1 VLDRIRPL
9 HTHPVI
15 LLAVCRFVTAG
26 AWLTSGINCVNALQL
41 PAQTFNVTVYGA
53 KGDSRVSTQG
63 SMSGGSPTLT
73 CPDCAFT
80 QSDVG
85 KKVYVYGANNAPNA
99 LSLGTSI
106 QGRLSPSTAALAA
119 PATQS
124 TSGALVQ
131 IVGTD
136 DTRALLAARDAACAA
151 ATSSN
156 PAILFFPSSGVYTL
170 NKPLEPCSNLQIT
183 GSGTILQTTILGGAA
198 SGQGASVIAFP
209 KSLTGRW
216 CSGGTMRPGSDV
228 LDYGIQGDRPCNFT
242 PGDVGSR
249 VVVQYAGPNYLPLYA
264 TITSDVS
271 NSEVILDQPA
281 QTAVPARVANLRFG
295 NVGTFMQV
303 GTTSISNVEIHDLTL
318 MNVSTAYPLPGRTL
332 GVGIIAFGADP
343 SSLKQ
348 NIRVH
353 HLTVMTASNN
363 CLGGVNGFL
372 DQYSFQY
379 NTLIGCA
386 DASIYASGWNSG
398 GNVSN
403 NIIENVHFPGLASKV
418 MGQVLVTGI
427 LVKNASDVTFANNR
441 IDVNVGH
448 AGIAFGDHP
457 QFQDQVLNNTITVA
471 AEGHNVVGIIGN
483 IGDHILL
490 RGNQIECRNPQ
501 QSLGIWF
508 YSNAVTN
515 IEATGNVI
523 RNCKSAISFSF
534 VAMDTA
540 AGPANV
546 KVQDNQITA
555 CDGGIIL
562 DSVGG
567 VNVVKNNK
575 LRACSGSPWAVR
587 RSQSGST
594 TYFYDDNDSDN
605 GAAAAKFDNSVHR
618 LPKGA
623 SPPQ

>member
-1 VLDRIRPL
+1 
-9 HTHPVI
+9 
-15 LLAVCRFVTAG
+15 
-26 AWLTSGINCVNALQL
+26 
-41 PAQTFNVTVYGA
+41 
-53 KGDSRVSTQG
+53 
-63 SMSGGSPTLT
+63 
-73 CPDCAFT
+73 
-80 QSDVG
+80 
-85 KKVYVYGANNAPNA
+85 
-99 LSLGTSI
+99 
-106 QGRLSPSTAALAA
+106 
-119 PATQS
+119 
-124 TSGALVQ
+124 
-131 IVGTD
+131 VGTD

-555 CDGGIIL
+555 CDDGIIL

-587 RSQSGST
+587 RSQSGSV
-594 TYFYDDNDSDN
+594 TYFHDDNDSDN